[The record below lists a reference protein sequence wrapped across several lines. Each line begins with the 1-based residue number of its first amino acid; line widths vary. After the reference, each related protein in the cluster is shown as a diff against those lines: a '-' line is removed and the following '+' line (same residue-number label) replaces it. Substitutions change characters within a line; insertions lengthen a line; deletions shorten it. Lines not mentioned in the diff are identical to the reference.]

1 MNISY
6 NGLCISITVPAIIAI
21 FTFLK
26 WLIARRDKNTKN
38 KNVHKTPS
46 GQA

>member
-21 FTFLK
+21 ISFLK
-26 WLIARRDKNTKN
+26 WLISRRDKKRKN
-38 KNVHKTPS
+38 KNVPPDNET
-46 GQA
+46 